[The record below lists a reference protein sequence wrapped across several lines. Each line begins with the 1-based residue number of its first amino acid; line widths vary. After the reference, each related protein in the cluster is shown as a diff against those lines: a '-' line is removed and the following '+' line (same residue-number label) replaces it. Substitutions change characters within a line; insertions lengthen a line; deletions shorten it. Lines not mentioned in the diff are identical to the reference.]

1 LLYEGTCPAEDVMLW
16 DQVQILDTEAKASG
30 FVHGCPPGFHVFAT
44 QYGLTMGGLNWA
56 NGKLH

>member
-1 LLYEGTCPAEDVMLW
+1 MLW